1 MLRQIPDG
9 NDRWRWG
16 KKDRGGQPRVL
27 IFIIQ
32 QMRKR
37 SGTGGLGSEP
47 TWCPELLGQSSPRC
61 TAEGTRCP
69 GGVWHLNHNGWD
81 DSDKPTLPSQPWA
94 PQAAWVSLSALIPI
108 DDELCVGQCGA
119 RLSCW
124 VITETGEAA
133 CPSQGQE
140 GVQKGQCCGSGPCL
154 PSSFLWL
161 RTTLVPWMADSPLR
175 VLPHHPLYLFSDK
188 DACHWTCP
196 TPTHPR

>member
-133 CPSQGQE
+133 CTLPGTRRGAERSVLWVWSMPAFQLLMAADHPCSLDGRLTAPGSAPSAQGMALCV
-140 GVQKGQCCGSGPCL
+140 GV
-154 PSSFLWL
+154 
-161 RTTLVPWMADSPLR
+161 
-175 VLPHHPLYLFSDK
+175 
-188 DACHWTCP
+188 
-196 TPTHPR
+196 